1 MAKLDEVKTKLR
13 VGALAAKKYVTEQ
26 QLNEAAAELIKR
38 TSARKQDLEYIGEK
52 VAQDPYV
59 FSATDT
65 DDLNDILGRLGE
77 K

>member
-1 MAKLDEVKTKLR
+1 MAKIDEIKAKLR
-13 VGALAAKKYVTEQ
+13 VGELAERKYVTEQ
-26 QLNEAAAELIKR
+26 QLNEAAADLIKR
-38 TSARKQDLEYIGEK
+38 TSVRKQDLEYIGEK
-52 VAQDPYV
+52 VAQDPHV

>member
-1 MAKLDEVKTKLR
+1 MAKLDEIKAKLR
-13 VGALAAKKYVTEQ
+13 VGALTARKSVTEQ

-38 TSARKQDLEYIGEK
+38 TSVRKQDLEYIGEK
-52 VAQDPYV
+52 VAQDPQV

-65 DDLNDILGRLGE
+65 DDLNDVLGRLGE